1 MPMPK
6 ELSAKPDLA
15 ECQAYIAA
23 LIEERGWEKNPE
35 AVFVR
40 FTEEVGE
47 LAKEMR
53 KRRGLGVTQP
63 NAAGEIAD
71 VFFYLCDLA
80 NHLGVDMSSAVHEKL
95 KENETR
101 TWEY

>member
-1 MPMPK
+1 MPNK
-6 ELSAKPDLA
+6 LSEKPNLA
-15 ECQAYIAA
+15 EYQAYIAA
-23 LIEERGWEKNPE
+23 LVEERDWEKNPE

-53 KRRGLGVTQP
+53 KRRKLGEAQP
-63 NAAGEIAD
+63 NAAGEVAD

-80 NHLGVDMSSAVHEKL
+80 NHLGVDITAAIDEKL